1 MQLYAPWVA
10 AMTQALAAG
19 DSEGFAAALAGFDSA
34 RHCELTMHVR
44 RVASGLQDA
53 LERFRVDSR
62 LIDLAQRQV
71 PDARHRLAHVLQL
84 TDDAAHRT
92 MDLVEQCCPLA
103 DNIAEQAEHLLNLQH
118 AVASPAAASPNT
130 LQGQFEAFLKQ
141 AGTSMAAMRSN
152 LSEVLLA
159 QGYQD
164 LGGQIIR
171 GVMALVD
178 ELELALA
185 DLVRIAGADSHEGV
199 GVGVGV
205 GVGLGVGAG
214 AGVAGRS
221 GADASSGSLTRGY
234 GPAVP
239 GIDHGLAV
247 SGQADVDALL
257 SDLGI

>member
-10 AMTQALAAG
+10 AMTQALATG

-44 RVASGLQDA
+44 RVASGLQAA

-103 DNIAEQAEHLLNLQH
+103 AKIAEQAEHLLNLQH
-118 AVASPAAASPNT
+118 AVASPAAASPT
-130 LQGQFEAFLKQ
+130 QLQGQFEAFLKQ
-141 AGTSMAAMRSN
+141 AGSSMAAMRSN

-185 DLVRIAGADSHEGV
+185 DLVRIAGADSHDSV
-199 GVGVGV
+199 GV
-205 GVGLGVGAG
+205 G

-221 GADASSGSLTRGY
+221 GADASSSSLTRGY